1 MLGMT
6 RRWGA
11 ALAAVVVLAAGVAGA
26 QEWETVA
33 TTPFLIKVRPR
44 PGTKAKDIWAEG
56 ELKASAAQLQTA
68 LEDQESYRL
77 FMPYVKESRVVRP
90 TEDGGRLTYT
100 RLDLPVVSSRD
111 YICHVVTESKVA
123 PDGTGVYQQRWK
135 AEPDAFPARRDVV
148 RLRLNEGSWKIE
160 PKGGG
165 TSWVVYKFT
174 VDPGGSVPGFLAS
187 VGQKDAV
194 VDTLRAVEKRAK
206 TLTAETPPTK

>member
-1 MLGMT
+1 MSGMT
-6 RRWGA
+6 RRWGL
-11 ALAAVVVLAAGVAGA
+11 ALAVVLAAGVAGA

-33 TTPFLIKVRPR
+33 TTPYVIKVRPR

-56 ELKASAAQLQTA
+56 ELKASAAQVQAA

-90 TEDGGRLTYT
+90 TDDGGRLTYT

-148 RLRLNEGSWKIE
+148 RLRLNEGSWRVESKD
-160 PKGGG
+160 GG
-165 TSWVVYKFT
+165 TSSVVYKFT
-174 VDPGGSVPGFLAS
+174 VDPAGSIPGFLAN

-206 TLTAETPPTK
+206 SLSVDTPPAK

>member
-1 MLGMT
+1 MSGMT
-6 RRWGA
+6 RRWGL
-11 ALAAVVVLAAGVAGA
+11 ALAVVLAAGVAGA

-33 TTPFLIKVRPR
+33 TKPFVIKVRPR

-56 ELKASAAQLQTA
+56 ELKASALQIQTA
-68 LEDQESYRL
+68 LEDQGSYRL

-90 TEDGGRLTYT
+90 TDDGGRLTYT

-148 RLRLNEGSWKIE
+148 RLRLNEGSWKVE
-160 PKGGG
+160 PKGEG

-187 VGQKDAV
+187 VGQNDAV
-194 VDTLRAVEKRAK
+194 VDTLRAVEKRAQ
-206 TLTAETPPTK
+206 TLPVEPPPAK

>member
-1 MLGMT
+1 MSGMT
-6 RRWGA
+6 RRWGL
-11 ALAAVVVLAAGVAGA
+11 ALAVVLAAGVAGA
-26 QEWETVA
+26 EEEWDTVA

-56 ELKASAAQLQTA
+56 ELKASAAQVQAA

-90 TEDGGRLTYT
+90 TDDGGRLTYT

-123 PDGTGVYQQRWK
+123 PDGTGEYRQHWK

-148 RLRLNEGSWKIE
+148 RLRLNEGSWRVE
-160 PKGGG
+160 PKSES
-165 TSWVVYKFT
+165 TSWAVYKFT
-174 VDPGGSVPGFLAS
+174 VDPAGSIPGFLAN

-206 TLTAETPPTK
+206 SLTVDTK

>member
-1 MLGMT
+1 MSGMT
-6 RRWGA
+6 RRWGL
-11 ALAAVVVLAAGVAGA
+11 ALAVVLAAGVAGA
-26 QEWETVA
+26 EEWETVA
-33 TTPFLIKVRPR
+33 KTPFVIKVRPR

-56 ELKASAAQLQTA
+56 ELKASALRIQTV
-68 LEDQESYRL
+68 LEDQGSYRL

-90 TEDGGRLTYT
+90 TDDGGRLTYT

-148 RLRLNEGSWKIE
+148 RLRLNEGSWKVE
-160 PKGGG
+160 PRGEN

-187 VGQKDAV
+187 VGQNDAV
-194 VDTLRAVEKRAK
+194 VDTLRAVEKRAQ
-206 TLTAETPPTK
+206 TLPVEPPPAK

>member
-1 MLGMT
+1 MSGMT
-6 RRWGA
+6 RRWGL
-11 ALAAVVVLAAGVAGA
+11 ALAVVLAAGVAGA
-26 QEWETVA
+26 EEWETVA
-33 TTPFLIKVRPR
+33 KTPFVIKVRPR

-56 ELKASAAQLQTA
+56 ELKASALRIQTV
-68 LEDQESYRL
+68 LEDQGSYRL

-90 TEDGGRLTYT
+90 TDDGGRLTYT

-148 RLRLNEGSWKIE
+148 RLRLNEGSWKVE
-160 PKGGG
+160 PKGEG

-187 VGQKDAV
+187 VGQNDAV
-194 VDTLRAVEKRAK
+194 VDTLRAVEKRAQ
-206 TLTAETPPTK
+206 TLPVEPPPAK

>member
-1 MLGMT
+1 MT
-6 RRWGA
+6 RRFGGA
-11 ALAAVVVLAAGVAGA
+11 VAAAVLLVSGMAGA
-26 QEWETVA
+26 EEAWDTVA
-33 TTPFLIKVRPR
+33 TEPFVVKVRPR

-56 ELKASAAQLQTA
+56 ELKASAAQVQAA
-68 LEDQESYRL
+68 LEDMESYRSW
-77 FMPYVKESRVVRP
+77 MPYVKESRVVKP
-90 TEDGGRLTYT
+90 TDDGGRLTYT

-148 RLRLNEGSWKIE
+148 RLRLNEGSWKVE
-160 PKGGG
+160 SRGEGR
-165 TSWVVYKFT
+165 SWAVYKFT
-174 VDPGGSVPGFLAS
+174 VDPAGSIPGFLAN

-206 TLTAETPPTK
+206 SLTVTPPAK

>member
-6 RRWGA
+6 RRW
-11 ALAAVVVLAAGVAGA
+11 ALALAVVLTAGVAGA

-33 TTPFLIKVRPR
+33 TSPFVIKVRPR

-56 ELKASAAQLQTA
+56 ELKASALQIQTV

-90 TEDGGRLTYT
+90 TDDGGRLNYT

-123 PDGTGVYQQRWK
+123 PDGTGVYQQHWK

-148 RLRLNEGSWKIE
+148 RLRLNEGSWKVA
-160 PKGGG
+160 PKGEG

-187 VGQKDAV
+187 VGQNDAV

-206 TLTAETPPTK
+206 SLPVEPSAAK